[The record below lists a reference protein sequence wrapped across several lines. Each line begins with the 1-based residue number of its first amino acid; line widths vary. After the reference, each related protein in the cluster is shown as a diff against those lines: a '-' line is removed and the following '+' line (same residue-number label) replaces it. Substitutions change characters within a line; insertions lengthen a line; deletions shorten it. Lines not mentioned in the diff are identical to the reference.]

1 MMVSLR
7 MFKVENTN
15 KNTFFLVMSD
25 EIVILCPNGSLY
37 SSWVEAAQV
46 SSGDLFSACFL
57 YKTCQPTCGKIH
69 RRAWQSNTPAVL
81 KDPNSWLQCQRRECP
96 RCLVG
101 ESPAQGDS
109 KGNSYRG
116 LNQYL
121 YASDWWWLG
130 FYQTYTQHLLSE
142 RTSSKKRQD
151 KQYHVWI
158 TTNMMTFLDKTC
170 ISNLQS
176 SEFFYLHQQK
186 NRWKLAPP
194 GRCGH
199 WSS

>member
-7 MFKVENTN
+7 MFQVENTN
-15 KNTFFLVMSD
+15 KTQFFFSD
-25 EIVILCPNGSLY
+25 VRWNRYTLPKWIMIFYLSCKIRLHKCQVVIDFPL
-37 SSWVEAAQV
+37 A
-46 SSGDLFSACFL
+46 FL
-57 YKTCQPTCGKIH
+57 IKTCQPTCGKIH
-69 RRAWQSNTPAVL
+69 RRAWLKSNTPAVL

-142 RTSSKKRQD
+142 RTSSKKETR
-151 KQYHVWI
+151 
-158 TTNMMTFLDKTC
+158 
-170 ISNLQS
+170 
-176 SEFFYLHQQK
+176 
-186 NRWKLAPP
+186 
-194 GRCGH
+194 
-199 WSS
+199 